1 MRASIKFLALA
12 ATLVASVGALEPS
25 DVQAST
31 TQMLCVDPN
40 GNGCAT
46 TISAAIAM
54 ITGKNTQILV
64 SSGVYT
70 DTVAINTGPNPS
82 KLTITIIG
90 SGADFVI
97 INGNGSSV
105 FSIGPKATVTLM
117 GMKIANGAGQATSS
131 GVLAGGG
138 IFASDATLTV
148 TECIITNNQANF
160 GAGIYASDTKLN
172 ITSSSVTGNSAP
184 SLTTSDGGGIYFAAT
199 KASKLTMQDS
209 IIDSNTAF
217 AGGGLMLINPKG
229 ASAKPS
235 ASISDTTISNNS
247 AISEG
252 GGILVEDAKLSMIN
266 TTISGNSQ
274 SDTGGQGAGLWSSAS
289 NVTVNNV
296 TIANNTAAGFG
307 GGVDIDASN
316 KKFVFSNTIV
326 AGNTATTSPDCF
338 ASGKSMNS
346 HDYNLIGDTTGCTI
360 VGKVSHNLTGVASTP
375 LNPLLAALADNGG
388 NPAPDTAPETQALM
402 PGSPALGKGN
412 PATPNGKGSN
422 CEPTDETGLLGA
434 EARTKGDCDIG
445 AYQLPD

>member
-1 MRASIKFLALA
+1 
-12 ATLVASVGALEPS
+12 
-25 DVQAST
+25 
-31 TQMLCVDPN
+31 
-40 GNGCAT
+40 
-46 TISAAIAM
+46 
-54 ITGKNTQILV
+54 
-64 SSGVYT
+64 
-70 DTVAINTGPNPS
+70 
-82 KLTITIIG
+82 
-90 SGADFVI
+90 
-97 INGNGSSV
+97 
-105 FSIGPKATVTLM
+105 
-117 GMKIANGAGQATSS
+117 MKITNGVGQVTSS
-131 GVLAGGG
+131 GTLAGGG
-138 IFASDATLTV
+138 IFASGATLTV
-148 TECIITNNQANF
+148 TECVVTNNQANF

-172 ITSSSVTGNSAP
+172 ITSSTIAGNSAP
-184 SLTTSDGGGIYFAAT
+184 SVIASDGGGVYFGAT
-199 KASKLTMQDS
+199 KASKLTIQNS
-209 IIDSNTAF
+209 IIDSNSAF
-217 AGGGLMLINPKG
+217 AGGGLILTNPAG
-229 ASAKPS
+229 TSAKPS

-252 GGILVEDAKLSMIN
+252 GGVLSEDAKLSMIN

-274 SDTGGQGAGLWSSAS
+274 SDAGGQGAGLLSSAG

-307 GGVDIDASN
+307 GGADIDASN

-338 ASGKSMNS
+338 AIGKSMNS

-360 VGKVSHNLTGVASTP
+360 VGKVSHNMTGATP
-375 LNPLLAALADNGG
+375 NALNPLLASLADNGG
-388 NPAPDTAPETQALM
+388 GPAPDTAPETQALM